1 MAESK
6 RRKVRVPSVFDL
18 VKFALFSGILLFAAW
33 VAGTGRV
40 AYNFVMLVIAGALAY
55 ALLDLVDYEIVKRKR
70 G

>member
-1 MAESK
+1 MPRSLE
-6 RRKVRVPSVFDL
+6 RKIRLPSVFDL